1 MIEIQIPKVPSLA
14 NRVIILMNFQAVSL
28 SYKLIGLRSLMNS
41 NQEKGD
47 FEIFI
52 ERTNELVTN
61 KDHKLMKF
69 GTQVENQYLSFPFE
83 LLKQK

>member
-1 MIEIQIPKVPSLA
+1 
-14 NRVIILMNFQAVSL
+14 
-28 SYKLIGLRSLMNS
+28 MNS

-52 ERTNELVTN
+52 ERSNELITK
-61 KDHKLMKF
+61 KDHKKLMKF
-69 GTQVENQYLSFPFE
+69 GTQVENQRLNFPFE

>member
-1 MIEIQIPKVPSLA
+1 
-14 NRVIILMNFQAVSL
+14 
-28 SYKLIGLRSLMNS
+28 MNS

-52 ERTNELVTN
+52 ERSNELIA
-61 KDHKLMKF
+61 KRDHKLMKF
-69 GTQVENQYLSFPFE
+69 GTQVENQHLNFPFE